1 MEEWI
6 YDLSDG
12 GFGAGDRVGNGGGG
26 YLNVYEGVLVY
37 AYSFWRVRVDFVW
50 GGRAWLF

>member
-1 MEEWI
+1 MASAMEGLVLGIEWEI
-6 YDLSDG
+6 G
-12 GFGAGDRVGNGGGG
+12 GGGG

-37 AYSFWRVRVDFVW
+37 VYSFWRVRVDFVW